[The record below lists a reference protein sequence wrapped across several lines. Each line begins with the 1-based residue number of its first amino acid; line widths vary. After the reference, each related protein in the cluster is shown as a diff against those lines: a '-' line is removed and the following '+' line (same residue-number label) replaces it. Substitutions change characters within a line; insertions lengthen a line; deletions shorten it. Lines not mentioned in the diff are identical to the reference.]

1 MTSLCA
7 HCARQLLSSLTTCQC
22 GWGVSINTPFSRV
35 SLAEKEGYGSK
46 THPTQDNTGG
56 DDAVTPIGAAWMREQ
71 VDNAITYL
79 ECDKVPEFS
88 CMVGPEYAYQQG
100 FNDALEI
107 GRNAIRAIP
116 LPTSADLLAEA
127 MKLPEVAALVEA
139 ARSVNRDNIH
149 GNGLEGFRKHK
160 DRLRI
165 TLNNLDAALTPFT
178 AAKATT

>member
-1 MTSLCA
+1 M
-7 HCARQLLSSLTTCQC
+7 
-22 GWGVSINTPFSRV
+22 
-35 SLAEKEGYGSK
+35 
-46 THPTQDNTGG
+46 TQDNTGG

-116 LPTSADLLAEA
+116 LPTDADLLAEA
-127 MKLPEVAALVEA
+127 MKLPDVAAAFVACKIIKDVISEGHDNFGDMVLHFLEA
-139 ARSVNRDNIH
+139 AEPASVA
-149 GNGLEGFRKHK
+149 
-160 DRLRI
+160 
-165 TLNNLDAALTPFT
+165 LDPFT
-178 AAKATT
+178 APKETP